1 MKPLDRTLIDQL
13 ASENDVLITIEEGS
27 IGGFGDHV
35 LHYLA
40 LTGALDNGTLRV
52 RPMVL
57 PDSYIE
63 AASQNEQYERA
74 GLDVDSI
81 EETLKKL
88 LGDASA
94 DPVAEMQKSVE
105 RARASTMQQ
114 KGEKDDETTG

>member
-1 MKPLDRTLIDQL
+1 MKPLDRALIDQL
-13 ASENDVLITIEEGS
+13 ASEHDVLITIEEGS

-40 LTGALDNGTLRV
+40 LSGALDDGTVRV

-74 GLDVDSI
+74 GLDTESI
-81 EETLKKL
+81 EETLKTL
-88 LGDASA
+88 LRGGVV

-105 RARASTMQQ
+105 RARAMM
-114 KGEKDDETTG
+114 EERDDEEPTIA